1 MLLKLIKQCLQCKQ
15 CLQAVLSSVSSLY
28 GSTTSISDGI
38 FTGPMS
44 DRGGGVG
51 GGAVDGGDVDSA
63 GDGVNGVGT

>member
-1 MLLKLIKQCLQCKQ
+1 
-15 CLQAVLSSVSSLY
+15 
-28 GSTTSISDGI
+28 
-38 FTGPMS
+38 MS